1 MNNCRLEE
9 IKVDKNNPYCEEILG
24 RKIPGD
30 VLLQLV
36 KSFSEGFVIAL
47 NGKWGS
53 GKTTFFNMWQQ
64 QMNNEGYET
73 IYYNSW
79 ENDYISDPLIGLIA
93 EFKKKTQTGGE
104 KRIEKYTNIVRK
116 ISFSMVPSLLALMV
130 KHFTGIPTE
139 DLDKVIKDGSK
150 EAMDLL
156 NKSVDNYIKQ
166 QESIT
171 EFKKALSEYVNDITP
186 NKPLIFIIDELDRC
200 KPDFAVKTL
209 ERIKHLFTVK
219 NVVFVLAID
228 HEQLCHSIR
237 GYYGSDKIA
246 ADDYLRRF
254 IDYQYDL
261 PTGDSDKLIKKVFE
275 RFEFDKTIVNDN
287 PENSD
292 YAYYKH
298 FVRLLYTIRRL
309 SIRDLEKWM
318 LYTRLIINHVGHLRI
333 SAETLTFLVF
343 LRFFDTE
350 FYNHYKISEISDE
363 SVLEYLAHNF
373 SAAFFDTGT
382 YSANFTYT
390 VIAELI
396 RLSYWDNLDAF
407 NERVLNKEGDFQI
420 RIPEAINK
428 VWLRDS
434 FHKIRSI
441 TPLYEVINCIGEV
454 ILSDDL

>member
-9 IKVDKNNPYCEEILG
+9 IKVDKKNPYCEEILG

-36 KSFSEGFVIAL
+36 KSFSEGFVMAL

-53 GKTTFFNMWQQ
+53 GKTTFVNMWQQ

-219 NVVFVLAID
+219 NVVFVLSID
-228 HEQLCHSIR
+228 HEQLCHSVR

-254 IDYQYDL
+254 IDYQFDL
-261 PTGDSDKLIKKVFE
+261 PTGDSDKLIEKVFE

-298 FVRLLYTIRRL
+298 FVWLLYTIRRL

-343 LRFFDTE
+343 LRFFETE

-441 TPLYEVINCIGEV
+441 TPLYNVINCIDEV